1 MLRSSHGALDRLF
14 FATWFPLL
22 AIGLLSGCASVSYYG
37 QLASGQWQLL
47 QARQPV
53 AELVADPATDSKL
66 RQQLLHAEQARAFAS
81 AQLKLPDNRS
91 YRVYA
96 DIGRPFVVWNVFAT
110 PELSLEPQTH
120 CFPIAGCVAYRG
132 YYNQGAARGAAALQK
147 QQGLDVYVGGVEAYS
162 TLGWFDDPI
171 LSSMLGWGDER
182 LATVIFHE
190 LAHQRVYVQDDT
202 AFNESF
208 ATFVEQEGTRQWR
221 AARGLPT
228 LVEDGSQQREQFVAL
243 VLASRERLKALYA
256 APLTEP
262 AKRAGK
268 QAEFERLRREYR
280 ALRDNQWG
288 GVGRY
293 DAWINAPMN
302 NAKLLPFGLYDQ
314 WVPAFAQLF
323 AEVGGDWQ
331 VFYQRVE
338 AFGRLPLEQRQQ
350 ALKSIAGASRVV
362 APPLLQWERRCGDPT
377 CPR

>member
-1 MLRSSHGALDRLF
+1 MLRLFFLLRSSHVSLDHIFRYLVPF
-14 FATWFPLL
+14 L
-22 AIGLLSGCASVSYYG
+22 AIGLLNGCTSVSYYG

-53 AELVADPATDSKL
+53 AELVADPATDSAL
-66 RQQLLHAEQARAFAS
+66 RQHLLHAEQARAFAS
-81 AQLKLPDNRS
+81 ARLKLPDNRS

-96 DIGRPFVVWNVFAT
+96 DIGRPYVVWNVFAT
-110 PELSLEPQTH
+110 PEFSLEPQTH

-132 YYNQGAARGAAALQK
+132 YYSQGAARGAAALQK

-221 AARGLPT
+221 AARSLPA
-228 LVEDGSQQREQFVAL
+228 LAEAGSQQREQFVGL

-280 ALRDNQWG
+280 ALRDSQWG

-350 ALKSIAGASRVV
+350 ALKSIAGQARSSTGSGL
-362 APPLLQWERRCGDPT
+362 APR
-377 CPR
+377 

>member
-1 MLRSSHGALDRLF
+1 MLRLFLLLRSSLGALDHF
-14 FATWFPLL
+14 FRYLVPVL
-22 AIGLLSGCASVSYYG
+22 ALGLLNGCSSIGYYG

-47 QARQPV
+47 QARKPV
-53 AELVADPATDSKL
+53 AEVITQPATPPKL
-66 RQQLLHAEQARAFAS
+66 RQHLLHAEQARTFAS

-110 PELSLEPQTH
+110 PEFSLEPQTH
-120 CFPIAGCVAYRG
+120 CFPIAGCAAYRG
-132 YYNQGAARGAAALQK
+132 YYTQGAARGAAALQK

-182 LATVIFHE
+182 LAAVIFHE

-208 ATFVEQEGTRQWR
+208 ATFVEQEGSRQWR
-221 AARGLPT
+221 AARGLPAHT
-228 LVEDGSQQREQFVAL
+228 LDDGQQRDQFVAL

-256 APLTEP
+256 APLTES

-280 ALRDNQWG
+280 TLRDSQWG
-288 GVGRY
+288 GKGRF

-314 WVPAFAQLF
+314 WVPAFAALF
-323 AEVGGDWQ
+323 TQVNGDWEA
-331 VFYQRVE
+331 FYQRVE
-338 AFGRLPLEQRQQ
+338 SLGRLSLEQRQQ
-350 ALKSIAGASRVV
+350 ALNRITEQARPHPAVV
-362 APPLLQWERRCGDPT
+362 VSPGW
-377 CPR
+377 

>member
-1 MLRSSHGALDRLF
+1 MLRLFFLLRSSHVSLDHIFRYLVPF
-14 FATWFPLL
+14 L
-22 AIGLLSGCASVSYYG
+22 AIGLLNGCTSVSYYG

-53 AELVADPATDSKL
+53 AELVADPATDSAL
-66 RQQLLHAEQARAFAS
+66 RQHLLHAEQARAFAS
-81 AQLKLPDNRS
+81 ARLKLPDNRS

-96 DIGRPFVVWNVFAT
+96 DIGRPYVVWNVFAT
-110 PELSLEPQTH
+110 PEFSLEPQTH

-132 YYNQGAARGAAALQK
+132 YYSQGAARGAAALQK

-190 LAHQRVYVQDDT
+190 LAHQRVYVQDDS

-221 AARGLPT
+221 AARSLPA
-228 LVEDGSQQREQFVAL
+228 LAEAGSQQREQFVGL

-280 ALRDNQWG
+280 ALRDSQWG

-350 ALKSIAGASRVV
+350 ALKSIAGQARSYSGSGL
-362 APPLLQWERRCGDPT
+362 APR
-377 CPR
+377 